1 MYFGTFLD
9 RDGYF
14 IDTVHFPPIAEKY
27 RFRGKGI
34 YSISGKIIEE
44 FDCLSIE
51 VSKMERL
58 GIIEDPR
65 YSDKLLEANS
75 VKNFNRR
82 TRGDFKGRPSDKKA
96 G

>member
-14 IDTVHFPPIAEKY
+14 IDTVHFPPVAAKY
-27 RFRGKGI
+27 RFRGRGI
-34 YSISGKIIEE
+34 YTITGKVIEE

-51 VSKMERL
+51 VTKMERL
-58 GIIEDPR
+58 AIIEDPR
-65 YSDKLLEANS
+65 YSDASLQINS
-75 VKNFNRR
+75 TKNFNRR
-82 TRGDFKGRPSDKKA
+82 TRGEYKGRSSDKKA